1 LAISADVLSARDV
14 SVVDVATW
22 LDMSIGAVRWSLA
35 VDTASAAL
43 ITVVSVVSLIVMAG
57 DPHTPR
63 FGAYL
68 LLFCFLMLVF
78 VSADG
83 LLQAF
88 IGWEGVG
95 LASFLVV
102 GFWMGRAQ
110 AGRSAVKALIFNRV
124 GDFGLCLGLAA
135 TWSLFGS
142 LDYATLGLLACL
154 H

>member
-1 LAISADVLSARDV
+1 
-14 SVVDVATW
+14 
-22 LDMSIGAVRWSLA
+22 MSIGAVRWSLA

-43 ITVVSVVSLIVMAG
+43 ITVVSVVSLIVYVYALDYMAG